1 MPPKKRV
8 VKKPVKKPP
17 VKKPP
22 VKKPPVKKQPINHIG
37 LIRDIK
43 HTVTINNN
51 KEEVKPKRKYTR
63 RKAPT
68 PTVQPIQLPQQP
80 QQFQPNAQV
89 QLNDLK
95 QQLREREK
103 EIKKELDEK
112 LKNEQQNTEQEIMQ
126 RLGIRNKSEMN
137 NANDF
142 FGRLNEPQPPPE
154 TATAISTS
162 DWLKK
167 EQLKREEAQKEIAK
181 LKANKAG
188 TEASL
193 LAKEKERQRKAQQT
207 RADNAKKREES
218 IINDILK
225 YKNKSPDELKK
236 LELFKNVKRIK
247 TATDSKQIL
256 TQYIHQRYGGT
267 LEKAKDYT
275 SKH

>member
-1 MPPKKRV
+1 MPPKVKKPIKKKV
-8 VKKPVKKPP
+8 VKKKVVKTKQKQTQIQN
-17 VKKPP
+17 VKQNQK
-22 VKKPPVKKQPINHIG
+22 VIINVPET
-37 LIRDIK
+37 K
-43 HTVTINNN
+43 T
-51 KEEVKPKRKYTR
+51 KRKYIR
-63 RKAPT
+63 RNA

-80 QQFQPNAQV
+80 QQFEPNAQV

-95 QQLREREK
+95 QQMREREK
-103 EIKKELDEK
+103 VLQKEIDEK
-112 LKNEQQNTEQEIMQ
+112 LKREERNTEQEIMQ

-137 NANDF
+137 SANDF

-236 LELFKNVKRIK
+236 LEIFKNVKRIK